1 MHKNGLVKF
10 IAILFTLISLL
21 QISYT
26 YVVNKIEKDAENY
39 SITKVD
45 IDDEDYVI
53 KREQLQRSYL
63 DSVSTI
69 SVFGFTDYKDA
80 KEKEL
85 NKSWLS
91 LNGINF
97 LFSNYDFHLDVN

>member
-39 SITKVD
+39 SITKVNV
-45 IDDEDYVI
+45 DEED
-53 KREQLQRSYL
+53 RECS
-63 DSVSTI
+63 
-69 SVFGFTDYKDA
+69 
-80 KEKEL
+80 
-85 NKSWLS
+85 
-91 LNGINF
+91 
-97 LFSNYDFHLDVN
+97 